1 MAVNSLILDSKKT
14 FYNDKIDS
22 CAGDQK
28 ELFKIIDK
36 IMHNY
41 EEPQLPS
48 HNSLD
53 EFSNKFADFF
63 VTKISEIRKQVI
75 NNSTSNTWTDEK
87 IFSPELLADFYPAT
101 ENEIKKLI
109 KESPSKS
116 CSSDPIPT
124 WLIKKC
130 IDYLVP
136 IITVVINLSLS
147 SGKYA

>member
-1 MAVNSLILDSKKT
+1 M
-14 FYNDKIDS
+14 
-22 CAGDQK
+22 
-28 ELFKIIDK
+28 IDK

-48 HNSLD
+48 HNSYD
-53 EFSNKFADFF
+53 EPVNKFANFF
-63 VTKISEIRKQVI
+63 VTKISEMRKQVI
-75 NNSTSNTWTDEK
+75 SNSTSNAWTDEK

-101 ENEIKKLI
+101 ENEIIKVI

-116 CSSDPIPT
+116 CSSDPIPA

-130 IDYLVP
+130 IDYLVL

-147 SGKYA
+147 SSNMPGNLKEAILIPLLKKACLGPEIFNHALFW